1 MKNLHNATLGYS
13 DSDIFNMD
21 ELGFFTLNNSMND
34 SVSKAKEIISMREV
48 EESDDLAPECSLADA
63 LHSANLLK
71 QFALL
76 NSAILPQDFCEKL
89 ENLRIDVAYSR
100 VKSSVQRKIIDF
112 FKKKVINSNL

>member
-48 EESDDLAPECSLADA
+48 E
-63 LHSANLLK
+63 
-71 QFALL
+71 
-76 NSAILPQDFCEKL
+76 
-89 ENLRIDVAYSR
+89 
-100 VKSSVQRKIIDF
+100 
-112 FKKKVINSNL
+112 